1 MTQDAASAPPES
13 LRLRRRQ
20 RIVFRA
26 HIHEHATPW
35 KQCAAED
42 LGETIILKRPD
53 DWPIHDQGERGA
65 CVAHAAVACLEYF
78 VYHESGTLT
87 SFSEQFIHY
96 NMRQWQRREGNDSDR
111 TWLRTAREVLR
122 SDGICLESECLYDP
136 FLGKLGLDGAEPSE
150 AARRSAGRYRFDAT
164 VIERPG
170 HCTTTA
176 PAAYIAGALHES
188 RAVAVSIPVQVLP
201 LSFGVT
207 NWTIQL
213 GRYHGIVADPT
224 GDCPDGHAV
233 CILGYLQDRRAPGG
247 GWFICR
253 NSWGLEW
260 SSESDYS
267 CQPFAIRG
275 LPGRGY
281 GVLSVRYVNTHVSE
295 IMTVNKQI

>member
-1 MTQDAASAPPES
+1 MTQEAASAPPES

-20 RIVFRA
+20 RIVFGA
-26 HIHEHATPW
+26 HVHKHATPW
-35 KQCAAED
+35 KEVVAED
-42 LGETIILKRPD
+42 LGDTFILDLPN

-78 VYHESGTLT
+78 VFRESGTLT

-96 NMRQWQRREGNDSDR
+96 TMRQLQRRERIVSDR
-111 TWLRTAREVLR
+111 TWLRTARDVLR

-136 FLGKLGLDGAEPSE
+136 FLGKLGLDGAEPSP
-150 AARRSAGRYRFDAT
+150 AARDSAGRYRFDT
-164 VIERPG
+164 TLIERPED
-170 HCTTTA
+170 CATA
-176 PAAYIAGALHES
+176 PAAYIVSVLRKS
-188 RAVAVSIPVQVLP
+188 RAVAVSIPIQVLP
-201 LSFGVT
+201 SSFGVT

-233 CILGYLQDRRAPGG
+233 CIIGYLQDRRPPGG
-247 GWFICR
+247 GWFVCR

-260 SSESDYS
+260 SSEANCSS
-267 CQPFAIRG
+267 QPFAIRT

-295 IMTVNKQI
+295 IMTIKEQI